1 MATRQAELILRHLQT
16 VMSPQGAEQYSDR
29 ELLGRFARQHDED
42 GLDWPGPC
50 LCSQAARRSRNQRGG
65 FSGDD
70 PCVALGIGFPS
81 LFCGLVLLALVG
93 RMAFIRVAAS
103 IKR

>member
-50 LCSQAARRSRNQRGG
+50 LCSQAARRSRIQRGG
-65 FSGDD
+65 FSGDE
-70 PCVALGIGFPS
+70 PCAAFGGLGF
-81 LFCGLVLLALVG
+81 
-93 RMAFIRVAAS
+93 RVCFVVWS
-103 IKR
+103 YSPLSGG